1 MPLDLLMR
9 QVEEEAPAAA
19 GNRVV
24 EVWEIHM
31 RALEV
36 YQRCMQS
43 VAAGGMAVVW
53 LGISA
58 QEVRAALAVSGTPRA
73 AWAEVADD
81 VQAMGLASAEWR
93 NRQAEQAA
101 KSRARR

>member
-1 MPLDLLMR
+1 MR
-9 QVEEEAPAAA
+9 LVEEDAPDAS

-24 EVWEIHM
+24 EVWHIHI
-31 RALEV
+31 RPLEV
-36 YQRCMQS
+36 YQRCTQS
-43 VAAGGMAVVW
+43 VAAGGMAVLW

-58 QEVRAALAVSGTPRA
+58 QEVRAALAVSGVPRA

-81 VQAMGLASAEWR
+81 VQAMGRASAEYS
-93 NRQAEQAA
+93 NRRAEQAA